1 MKKERVLDGVSVLVG
16 SKNVYADLGYRDS
29 EEMLLKAQLVT
40 AIAEIIEQRGLTQQ
54 QAAKVLRLT
63 QPKISGLLRG
73 QFRGISEQRLL
84 QCLTLLGRDVQIVV
98 RARPRKREGG
108 RLSLIFA

>member
-1 MKKERVLDGVSVLVG
+1 MKKERVLDGASVQVG

-29 EEMLLKAQLVT
+29 EEMLLKAQLLT
-40 AIAEIIEQRGLTQQ
+40 AIADIIEKRGLTQQ
-54 QAAKVLRLT
+54 QAAKVLHLT

-98 RARPRKREGG
+98 RERSRKRENG
-108 RLSLIFA
+108 RLTLMFA

>member
-1 MKKERVLDGVSVLVG
+1 MKKERVLDEVSVQVG

-108 RLSLIFA
+108 RLSLMFA